1 LYDYFLWGVIIEQL
15 WQFVLGAILAIFLHE
30 LTHLLTLNYYKI
42 PFKAIVLTKWTAIGF
57 LVDNE
62 TYVTDNKKLLFL
74 YLSPLIWCFVY
85 FINPNEP
92 FFLMFPVVN
101 IFGGMGDFYS
111 FFRLIIIPPEKRI
124 MIANNSDE
132 KVLKKIIWKKN
143 ISLNNK
149 LFNIK

>member
-1 LYDYFLWGVIIEQL
+1 MEPLL
-15 WQFVLGAILAIFLHE
+15 QFIFGLTLAIVLHE
-30 LTHLLTLNYYKI
+30 LTHLLTMIYYKI
-42 PFKAIVLTKWTAIGF
+42 PFKAIVLTKYSAVGF

-74 YLSPLIWCFVY
+74 YFSPIVWSFVY
-85 FINPNEP
+85 FINPNEL

-124 MIANNSDE
+124 EVANNSDE
-132 KVLKKIIWKKN
+132 KVLKKIIWRKD

-149 LFNIK
+149 LFNGK

>member
-1 LYDYFLWGVIIEQL
+1 MDQLLQFILGVS
-15 WQFVLGAILAIFLHE
+15 LAIFLHE
-30 LTHLLTLNYYKI
+30 LTHLLTLIYYKI
-42 PFKAIVLTKWTAIGF
+42 PFKAIVLTKWSAFGF

-74 YLSPLIWCFVY
+74 YFSPIVWCFVY

-92 FFLMFPVVN
+92 FFIMFPVVN

-124 MIANNSDE
+124 ERANNSDD
-132 KVLKKIIWKKN
+132 KVLKKIIWRKD
-143 ISLNNK
+143 ISVNSRF
-149 LFNIK
+149 FNGK

>member
-1 LYDYFLWGVIIEQL
+1 MDKLLQFCLGV
-15 WQFVLGAILAIFLHE
+15 ILAIFLHE
-30 LTHLLTLNYYKI
+30 LTHLLTLIYYKI
-42 PFKAIVLTKWTAIGF
+42 PFKAIVLTKWSAFGF

-74 YLSPLIWCFVY
+74 YFSPIIWCFVY

-111 FFRLIIIPPEKRI
+111 FFRLIIIPPKKRI
-124 MIANNSDE
+124 EMANNSDD
-132 KVLKKIIWKKN
+132 KVLKNIIWRKD

-149 LFNIK
+149 LFNGR

>member
-1 LYDYFLWGVIIEQL
+1 MEPLL
-15 WQFVLGAILAIFLHE
+15 QFIFGLTLAIVLHE
-30 LTHLLTLNYYKI
+30 LTHLLTMIYYKI
-42 PFKAIVLTKWTAIGF
+42 PFKAIVLTKYSAVGF

-74 YLSPLIWCFVY
+74 YFSPIVWSFVY

-101 IFGGMGDFYS
+101 IFGGVGDFYS

-124 MIANNSDE
+124 EVANNSDE
-132 KVLKKIIWKKN
+132 KVLKKIIWRKD

-149 LFNIK
+149 LFNGK

>member
-1 LYDYFLWGVIIEQL
+1 MYDYFLWGVSIEQL
-15 WQFVLGAILAIFLHE
+15 WQFVLGVILAIFLHE
-30 LTHLLTLNYYKI
+30 LTHLLTLIYYKI
-42 PFKAIVLTKWTAIGF
+42 PFKAIVLTKWSAIGF

-74 YLSPLIWCFVY
+74 YLSPIIWCFVY

-101 IFGGMGDFYS
+101 IFGGMGDFYN
-111 FFRLIIIPPEKRI
+111 FFKLIIIPPEKRI

>member
-30 LTHLLTLNYYKI
+30 LTHLLTLKYYKI
-42 PFKAIVLTKWTAIGF
+42 PFNAIVLTKWSAIGF

-74 YLSPLIWCFVY
+74 YLSPLIWCFMY

-101 IFGGMGDFYS
+101 IFGGIGDFYN
-111 FFRLIIIPPEKRI
+111 FFKYIIISPEKRI
-124 MIANNSDE
+124 EMANKSDE
-132 KVLKKIIWKKN
+132 KLLKQILWKKDF
-143 ISLNNK
+143 SLNNQ
-149 LFNIK
+149 LFSRK

>member
-1 LYDYFLWGVIIEQL
+1 MDKLLQFCLGV
-15 WQFVLGAILAIFLHE
+15 ILAIFLHE
-30 LTHLLTLNYYKI
+30 LTHLLTLIYYKI
-42 PFKAIVLTKWTAIGF
+42 PFKAIVLTKWSAFGF

-74 YLSPLIWCFVY
+74 YFSPIVWCFVY

-111 FFRLIIIPPEKRI
+111 FFRLIIIPPKKRI
-124 MIANNSDE
+124 EMANNSDD
-132 KVLKKIIWKKN
+132 KVLKNIIWRKD

-149 LFNIK
+149 LFNGR